1 MIDQSSSIK
10 VIEGDQSTIKTTATG
25 LTTTETTSSAPT
37 KTTNPATGG
46 TKTDSAK
53 ITAKTAYPT
62 SNHIG
67 SNAKTEE
74 ITLQQEEKIAIVVVI
89 ICVSSLVAL
98 VF

>member
-1 MIDQSSSIK
+1 MLDQSSSIK
-10 VIEGDQSTIKTTATG
+10 VIEGDQSTIKTTAIG

-67 SNAKTEE
+67 KT
-74 ITLQQEEKIAIVVVI
+74 IQQ
-89 ICVSSLVAL
+89 
-98 VF
+98 F